1 MGLARLIFTAVLLF
15 SGWKGGQFLPLMF
28 ASTAFGLGLAQLL
41 PGISAPAGILAVMG
55 GLLAVI
61 LPKPWFALA
70 LMLLMFPLHYALIPI
85 AAVAAAVLAKGLAVK
100 ITHRAAAAA
109 PGLIS

>member
-1 MGLARLIFTAVLLF
+1 
-15 SGWKGGQFLPLMF
+15 
-28 ASTAFGLGLAQLL
+28 
-41 PGISAPAGILAVMG
+41 MG

-70 LMLLMFPLHYALIPI
+70 LMLLMFPLQYALIPI